1 MAQLILGIFATVV
14 TTEVVLIRRLPNEN
28 DFHVIFSDDFC
39 KMPHIE
45 SKVSN
50 QVDNFPCPFSAQQID

>member
-39 KMPHIE
+39 KMPRIE
-45 SKVSN
+45 SKVGN
-50 QVDNFPCPFSAQQID
+50 QVDNFPYPFSAQQI